1 MKKSLIKKICFAGI
15 GLICIFVVLNILLT
29 YFLLIPFSVHLSEKQ
44 MADIAMSIS
53 NWEDYSD
60 ESVRGYIEQ
69 IDEDMNTQIIIADRD
84 RNIICSTKISDYQ
97 KKSLGRDTTE
107 LFESRFEEIEQ
118 GKTIFFSKNDEQETN
133 RIRIK
138 VIKKIGDDR
147 YVVLNRSYRSLQN
160 AMQSAIVF
168 EVLVGV
174 VLSLFSAIIVYRFS
188 CYMVVPIQ
196 KMTVTAEHISN
207 LEFDLKVDV
216 KTEDELGKLGN
227 SINKMSKRLKKNMEM
242 LQEDVENRKRLVRNL
257 SHEIKSPIA
266 VIMGYAERLRTVIAK
281 NPEKA
286 LSYCEIISNESARVD
301 KIVREMLELSR
312 LECDGDILN
321 RQAIYAEDFFADLRS
336 RFQEENV
343 GKQIEYIENY
353 NAGDEFLADYN
364 LIERAVYNLLNNAV
378 AYGKQD
384 RLRVE
389 VGGRKNGDYY
399 EFTVF
404 NTGSSINEANSDSL
418 WEPFVKEDKARSR
431 GTGSGVGLSIVREIV
446 EAHHGYYS
454 VKNVENGVL
463 FLVAVNKK

>member
-1 MKKSLIKKICFAGI
+1 
-15 GLICIFVVLNILLT
+15 
-29 YFLLIPFSVHLSEKQ
+29 
-44 MADIAMSIS
+44 
-53 NWEDYSD
+53 
-60 ESVRGYIEQ
+60 
-69 IDEDMNTQIIIADRD
+69 
-84 RNIICSTKISDYQ
+84 
-97 KKSLGRDTTE
+97 
-107 LFESRFEEIEQ
+107 
-118 GKTIFFSKNDEQETN
+118 
-133 RIRIK
+133 
-138 VIKKIGDDR
+138 
-147 YVVLNRSYRSLQN
+147 
-160 AMQSAIVF
+160 
-168 EVLVGV
+168 
-174 VLSLFSAIIVYRFS
+174 
-188 CYMVVPIQ
+188 
-196 KMTVTAEHISN
+196 
-207 LEFDLKVDV
+207 
-216 KTEDELGKLGN
+216 
-227 SINKMSKRLKKNMEM
+227 
-242 LQEDVENRKRLVRNL
+242 
-257 SHEIKSPIA
+257 
-266 VIMGYAERLRTVIAK
+266 
-281 NPEKA
+281 
-286 LSYCEIISNESARVD
+286 
-301 KIVREMLELSR
+301 MLELSR